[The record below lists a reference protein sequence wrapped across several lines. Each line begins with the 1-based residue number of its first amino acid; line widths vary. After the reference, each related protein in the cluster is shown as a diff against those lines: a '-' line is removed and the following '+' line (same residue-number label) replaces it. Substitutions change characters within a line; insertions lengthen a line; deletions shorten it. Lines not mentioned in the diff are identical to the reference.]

1 MRKRY
6 WIASAVLVTVGGIAA
21 WGYYSHADGFLSK
34 ASAGND
40 IESPALTDKQNK
52 VHFDFKSAG
61 IISDYKRCDWTRIQL
76 NKAEPGLG
84 DKHFKCEELRSYEE
98 PVDRLKAATRQGLV
112 QDCEQ
117 AIKAALWDPG
127 SYVFVDH
134 LYVANEINGVDVR
147 LTYLENDGYGGRDQ
161 WQTTCSY
168 QLRPTST
175 TVGVTHSN

>member
-1 MRKRY
+1 M
-6 WIASAVLVTVGGIAA
+6 LVTVGGIAA
-21 WGYYSHADGFLSK
+21 RGYYSHADAFLSK

-40 IESPALTDKQNK
+40 VASPALPDKQDK
-52 VHFDFKSAG
+52 AHFDFKSAG
-61 IISDYKRCDWTRIQL
+61 IISDYKRCNWTRIQL
-76 NKAEPGLG
+76 NKAEPGIG

-147 LTYLENDGYGGRDQ
+147 LTYLENDGFGGRDQ

-168 QLRPTST
+168 QL
-175 TVGVTHSN
+175 

>member
-1 MRKRY
+1 MRRRY
-6 WIASAVLVTVGGIAA
+6 WIPSAVLVTVGGIAA
-21 WGYYSHADGFLSK
+21 RGYYSHADAFLSK
-34 ASAGND
+34 ASASNE
-40 IESPALTDKQNK
+40 IESPALTDKQDK

-76 NKAEPGLG
+76 NKAEPGIG

-134 LYVANEINGVDVR
+134 LYVANEINGVDVL
-147 LTYLENDGYGGRDQ
+147 LTYLENDGFGGRDQ

-168 QLRPTST
+168 QL
-175 TVGVTHSN
+175 

>member
-1 MRKRY
+1 M
-6 WIASAVLVTVGGIAA
+6 LVTVGGIAA
-21 WGYYSHADGFLSK
+21 RGYYSHADAFLSK
-34 ASAGND
+34 ASAGNE
-40 IESPALTDKQNK
+40 IGSPALTDKQDK
-52 VHFDFKSAG
+52 VHFDFRSAG

-76 NKAEPGLG
+76 NKAEPGIG

-147 LTYLENDGYGGRDQ
+147 LTYLENDGYGGSDQ
-161 WQTTCSY
+161 WQTICSY
-168 QLRPTST
+168 QL
-175 TVGVTHSN
+175 

>member
-1 MRKRY
+1 MRRRH
-6 WIASAVLVTVGGIAA
+6 WIPSAVLVTVGGIAA
-21 WGYYSHADGFLSK
+21 RGYYSHAGAFLSK

-40 IESPALTDKQNK
+40 IESPAQTDKQDK

-76 NKAEPGLG
+76 NKAEPGIG

-168 QLRPTST
+168 QL
-175 TVGVTHSN
+175 

>member
-1 MRKRY
+1 MRRRY
-6 WIASAVLVTVGGIAA
+6 WIPSAVLVTVGGIAA
-21 WGYYSHADGFLSK
+21 RGYYRHADAFLSK

-40 IESPALTDKQNK
+40 IESPALTDKQDE

-76 NKAEPGLG
+76 NKAEPGIG
-84 DKHFKCEELRSYEE
+84 DKHFKCEELKAYVE
-98 PVDRLKAATRQGLV
+98 PAERLEAASRQRLV
-112 QDCEQ
+112 QNCEQ

-134 LYVANEINGVDVR
+134 LYVANESNGVDVR

-168 QLRPTST
+168 QL
-175 TVGVTHSN
+175 

>member
-1 MRKRY
+1 MRRRY
-6 WIASAVLVTVGGIAA
+6 WIPSAVLVTVGGVAA
-21 WGYYSHADGFLSK
+21 RGYYSHADAFLSK

-40 IESPALTDKQNK
+40 IESPALTDKQDK

-76 NKAEPGLG
+76 NKAEPGIG

-147 LTYLENDGYGGRDQ
+147 LTYLENDGFGGRDQ

-168 QLRPTST
+168 QL
-175 TVGVTHSN
+175 